1 MYVIAFDTYI
11 DIEIGPGFMLTGLSP
26 IPIFTFLT

>member
-1 MYVIAFDTYI
+1 MYLIAFDTDI
-11 DIEIGPGFMLTGLSP
+11 DIGPGFMLTGLSP